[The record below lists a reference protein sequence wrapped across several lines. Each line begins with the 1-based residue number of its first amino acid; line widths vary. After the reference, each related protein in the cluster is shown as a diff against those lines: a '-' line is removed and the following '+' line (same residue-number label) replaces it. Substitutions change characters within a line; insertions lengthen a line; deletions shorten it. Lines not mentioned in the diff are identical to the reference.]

1 MTRDFDGKTVIV
13 TGAGSGIGKACATE
27 LAGRGANVIVADL
40 NREHADAVA
49 GQIVANA
56 GKAAAFAL
64 DVGAPDAVKA
74 MVDFAVSTYGGLH
87 GAINNAGIGGPLKPL
102 ADYEPD
108 EWKMVLDVNL
118 NGVFYCMKY
127 EIPAMLESGG
137 GSIVNMS
144 SILGTNG
151 FSGASAYV
159 ATKHALVG
167 MTKTAAIEYSA
178 KGVRINAVG
187 PGFIRTPLV
196 EGSLDEDALAG
207 IAALHPIGRLGAP
220 EEVAA
225 LTLFLLSDRASFIT
239 GSYHLVDGAYAAQ

>member
-1 MTRDFDGKTVIV
+1 MTRDFAGKTVIV
-13 TGAGSGIGKACATE
+13 TGAGSGIGRACALE
-27 LAGRGANVIVADL
+27 LSARGANTVVADL
-40 NREHADAVA
+40 NKEHADLVVDQVRSN
-49 GQIVANA
+49 G
-56 GKAAAFAL
+56 GEAAAFAL
-64 DVGAPDAVKA
+64 DVGDATAVKE
-74 MVDFAVSTYGGLH
+74 MVDFSVSTYGGLQ
-87 GAINNAGIGGPLKPL
+87 GAVNNAGIGGPLKPL
-102 ADYEPD
+102 GDYELD

-118 NGVFYCMKY
+118 HGVFYCMKY
-127 EIPAMLESGG
+127 QIAAMLESGG

-167 MTKTAAIEYSA
+167 LTKTAAIEYSA
-178 KGVRINAVG
+178 KGIRVNAVG

-196 EGSLDEDALAG
+196 EAALDDEALAA
-207 IAALHPIGRLGAP
+207 IAGMHPIGRLGTP

-225 LTLFLLSDRASFIT
+225 LTIFLLCDRASFIT